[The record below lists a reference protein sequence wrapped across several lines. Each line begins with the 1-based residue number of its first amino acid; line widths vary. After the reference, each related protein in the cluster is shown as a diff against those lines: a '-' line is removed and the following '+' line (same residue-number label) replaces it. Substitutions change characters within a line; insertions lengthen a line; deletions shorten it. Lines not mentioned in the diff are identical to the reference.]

1 MLINPVKSK
10 LADGQIVVGSF
21 IYVPSA
27 GLTEIVGL
35 LGFDFVVIDMEHGP
49 IDIGVA
55 GDMVRAA
62 EVAGVTPI
70 IRVTHNTPHLI
81 LRALDIGALGV
92 HVPNVSDAEG
102 ARAAV
107 SSVKYGPQGRRGLAG
122 VRAARYGL
130 EGSLPEYTV
139 SANQETMVIAHIEEL
154 QAIENLDALL
164 GVDGI
169 DVYYLGPTDLSN
181 TMGIPGQTKDP
192 RVKAL
197 VEDAI
202 RRIAAAGKT
211 AGCVAVDVE
220 SAKRYTDLGARYIAS
235 HAIRFMAN
243 GSRQFIE
250 EVRS

>member
-10 LADGQIVVGSF
+10 LANGQIVVGSF

-27 GLTEIVGL
+27 ELTEIVGL

-70 IRVTHNTPHLI
+70 IRVMHNTPHLI

-92 HVPNVSDAEG
+92 HLPNVSDVKG

-130 EGSLPEYTV
+130 EGSLPEHTV

-202 RRIAAAGKT
+202 GRIAAAGKT
-211 AGCVAVDVE
+211 AGCIAVDVE
-220 SAKRYTDLGARYIAS
+220 TAKRYIDLGARYIAS
-235 HAIRFMAN
+235 HAIRFMAT
-243 GSRQFIE
+243 GSRRFIE
-250 EVRS
+250 EVGS